1 MQITYFDEVPFTG
14 IYLGPSKKFDDV
26 KQRYQGRFVLNTG
39 IINDIDLGNPLVWK
53 FDILCGGMIKL
64 ISDHY
69 LELIDE

>member
-53 FDILCGGMIKL
+53 FDVIK
-64 ISDHY
+64 
-69 LELIDE
+69 